1 VTDTATEATGGP
13 RDARDGRALVVAVD
27 GPSGSGKSSV
37 CRRVATALGL
47 AYLDTGA
54 MYRAATWWCLEQG
67 VDLTD
72 QEAVAG
78 AVAVMP
84 LEVGLDPQGPTFT
97 VGGTD
102 VAAAIRTTGISAVV
116 SQVATNLTARADL
129 GERQRAVIAAE
140 RGPEGWS
147 GGRGVVVEGRDI
159 TTVIA
164 PDADVRILLTASEE
178 ARLARRA
185 LEVHG
190 SADSLSV
197 EATRDQVV
205 RRDAQDSTVVDFLTA
220 ADGVVTVDSSD
231 LDLEQT
237 VDAVLAVVRT
247 VTAR

>member
-1 VTDTATEATGGP
+1 VTQPETG
-13 RDARDGRALVVAVD
+13 RVGRADGPVVVAVD

-37 CRRVATALGL
+37 CRRVAAALGL

-54 MYRAATWWCLEQG
+54 MYRAATWWCLDQG
-67 VDLTD
+67 VDLAD
-72 QEAVAG
+72 RDAVTA
-78 AVAVMP
+78 AVRAMP
-84 LEVGLDPQGPTFT
+84 LEVGLDPQGPTFG

-102 VAAAIRTTGISAVV
+102 VAAAIRTTEISSRV
-116 SQVATNLTARADL
+116 SEVATNLDARADL
-129 GERQRAVIAAE
+129 GGRQRAVIAAE
-140 RGPEGWS
+140 QEVDGWS

-190 SADSLSV
+190 SADSASV

-220 ADGVVTVDSSD
+220 ADGVVTVDSSE
-231 LDLEQT
+231 LDLAQT
-237 VDAVLAVVRT
+237 VEAVLAVVRH
-247 VTAR
+247 VTRR

>member
-1 VTDTATEATGGP
+1 MDDTST
-13 RDARDGRALVVAVD
+13 ARPAAGAVVVAVD

-37 CRRVATALGL
+37 CRRVAAALGL

-54 MYRAATWWCLEQG
+54 MYRAATWWCLERG
-67 VDLTD
+67 VDLAD
-72 QEAVAG
+72 RDAVTA
-78 AVAVMP
+78 AVRAMP
-84 LEVGLDPQGPTFT
+84 LEVGLDPRAPTFT
-97 VGGTD
+97 VDGTD
-102 VAAAIRTTGISAVV
+102 VAAAIRTTAISSVV
-116 SQVATNLTARADL
+116 SQVATNLEARADL

-140 RGPEGWS
+140 QGPDGWS

-164 PDADVRILLTASEE
+164 PAADVRILLTASEQ

-190 SADSLSV
+190 SADGASLA
-197 EATRDQVV
+197 ATRDQVV

-231 LDLEQT
+231 LDLAQT
-237 VDAVLAVVRT
+237 VEAVLAVVRD
-247 VTAR
+247 VTGR